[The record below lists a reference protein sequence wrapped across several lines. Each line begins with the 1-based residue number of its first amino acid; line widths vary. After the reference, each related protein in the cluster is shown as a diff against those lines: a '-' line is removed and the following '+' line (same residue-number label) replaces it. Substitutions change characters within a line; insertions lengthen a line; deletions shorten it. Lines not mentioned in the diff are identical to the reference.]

1 MLLLTLGAFT
11 GAYPLMYFAQEFIPL
26 NYAIA
31 GSAGLVIGIIAARAW
46 RVIGLRHT
54 FVGVLVPALA
64 TMATALYLA
73 THAQYQGLLLT
84 AAAIALFLV
93 AMTLIPKLRWPQ
105 PPDVTPSPA
114 I

>member
-1 MLLLTLGAFT
+1 
-11 GAYPLMYFAQEFIPL
+11 MYFAQEFIPL

-46 RVIGLRHT
+46 HVIGLRHT
-54 FVGVLVPALA
+54 LFGVLTPAIA

-84 AAAIALFLV
+84 AGAIALFLV

-105 PPDVTPSPA
+105 PLTAPPTPA